1 MADVAS
7 LAAAISGV
15 ASAGAELERRADE
28 ERAACEALAGAA
40 EASTREQARIQNQLS
55 RVEAEL
61 VDTECDASD
70 LTHVLA
76 FRKAQLAGT
85 LAQVNHHKVC
95 MWGGGVCVHL
105 SVTASMGPCL
115 IIGRWNQ
122 FPIVDPQRAPR
133 LNPCR

>member
-28 ERAACEALAGAA
+28 ERAACEALAAAA
-40 EASTREQARIQNQLS
+40 EASSREQARIQNQLA
-55 RVEAEL
+55 RVEADL
-61 VDTECDASD
+61 IDTECDTSD

-85 LAQVNHHKVC
+85 RAQIIQHKV
-95 MWGGGVCVHL
+95 WVWKGAL
-105 SVTASMGPCL
+105 
-115 IIGRWNQ
+115 
-122 FPIVDPQRAPR
+122 
-133 LNPCR
+133 